1 MYSEFGYDQPK
12 VSTWKFIDMSTSA
25 DSSHP
30 SDQEPSSLPAR
41 SEVHHAETEEE
52 HRVAMQALQEEMHAK
67 MRAAREKRGLII
79 VHTGNG
85 KGKTTAAFG
94 LLTRMLA
101 HGRRCAV
108 IQFIKSGHDAV
119 EKLLRGPN
127 LQWHRVGEG
136 FTWDTQ
142 NRALDIASCREG
154 WNLALGYLRSA
165 DVDLIVLDELNIV
178 LSYDYLPKEEI
189 FAALREKRPDQH
201 IVITGRNASDELI
214 AIADLVTE
222 MREVKHPFKEGVRA
236 QIGIEL

>member
-1 MYSEFGYDQPK
+1 MSDSPDSSRPSNPDQPASP
-12 VSTWKFIDMSTSA
+12 VPE
-25 DSSHP
+25 HP
-30 SDQEPSSLPAR
+30 AGSDEA
-41 SEVHHAETEEE
+41 
-52 HRVAMQALQEEMHAK
+52 HRVAMQSLQEEMHAK

-94 LLTRMLA
+94 LLARMLA

-127 LQWHRVGEG
+127 LHWHRVGEG

-154 WNLALGYLRSA
+154 WQLALGYLQSA
-165 DVDLIVLDELNIV
+165 EIDLVVLDELNIV
-178 LSYDYLPKEEI
+178 LSYDYLPKEEVL
-189 FAALREKRPDQH
+189 AGLRGKRADQH
-201 IVITGRNASDELI
+201 VVITGRNAPDELI
-214 AIADLVTE
+214 ALADLVTE